1 MTDFDAL
8 TPAQEAEVRHLLASM
23 RVVDPMPAEVVA
35 RLDGVLADLGHEQAA
50 ASTPSPTST
59 DPATAPDATAA
70 APVIHLAARRR
81 LRILRGLAVA
91 AAVVGVIGVGGP
103 AVLRGIGSSGS
114 DSSAGGS
121 MVQDSGDM
129 PAPEAATT
137 KDLTTPA
144 GGEANAADAIS
155 RRVRIRADHVN
166 RDVRR
171 ALRTQVSTMSGEA
184 DYSALDDAELLA
196 SCPLPSD
203 QVTARGL
210 VGYLPVD
217 YLSLDGS
224 TSPGVLALGKRGLE
238 SRRVEVWLCGGTA
251 PVAVVR
257 RTPAQ

>member
-1 MTDFDAL
+1 
-8 TPAQEAEVRHLLASM
+8 
-23 RVVDPMPAEVVA
+23 MPAEVVA

-50 ASTPSPTST
+50 ASTPSPAST

-81 LRILRGLAVA
+81 LRVLRGLAVA

-103 AVLRGIGSSGS
+103 AVLLGIGSSGG

-129 PAPEAATT
+129 SAPEAARSE
-137 KDLTTPA
+137 DLAAPGPA
-144 GGEANAADAIS
+144 ESNAITGRPTS
-155 RRVRIRADHVN
+155 VLVRASHVN

-171 ALRTQVSTMSGEA
+171 ALLTHGSTMSGEA
-184 DYSALDDAELLA
+184 DYSALDDAELFA
-196 SCPLPSD
+196 SCPLPSAE
-203 QVTARGL
+203 VTARGL

-238 SRRVEVWLCGGTA
+238 SRRVEVWLCGGTE